1 MPYSWGLGKQAYF
14 SCDILSGNL
23 AFTWHCCFSSVT
35 HRSVT
40 STDLTLAL
48 AGCTKSGESLAIP
61 EPQFLYLTKHPS
73 ESVWDS
79 GCEFGI
85 LPCLREENCV
95 LARMVPDLGN
105 FLELEEAQSPACCK
119 GPLSMSEG
127 SWKLN
132 EQASC
137 GKSPCLRRRQ
147 RI

>member
-1 MPYSWGLGKQAYF
+1 MPYIWGLGKQAYF
-14 SCDILSGNL
+14 FRDILSGNL
-23 AFTWHCCFSSVT
+23 ASTQQAPRHCCFSAVT

-61 EPQFLYLTKHPS
+61 EPQFLYVTKHPS

-79 GCEFGI
+79 GCEFWI
-85 LPCLREENCV
+85 LPCLGGENCA

-105 FLELEEAQSPACCK
+105 LLELEEARSPACCK

-127 SWKLN
+127 S
-132 EQASC
+132 
-137 GKSPCLRRRQ
+137 
-147 RI
+147 